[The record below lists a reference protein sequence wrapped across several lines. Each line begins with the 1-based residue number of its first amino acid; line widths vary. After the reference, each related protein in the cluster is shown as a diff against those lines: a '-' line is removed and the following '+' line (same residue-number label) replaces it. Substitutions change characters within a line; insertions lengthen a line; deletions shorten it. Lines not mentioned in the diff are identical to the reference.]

1 MPRTKK
7 IIQLDDEVKVAKKRK
22 NIRAKVSKQTITKEM
37 IAEAAYYKAMQRGF
51 NPGFEELDWFEAE
64 SELSTV

>member
-22 NIRAKVSKQTITKEM
+22 TIRAKISKQTITKEM

-51 NPGFEELDWFEAE
+51 NPGFEEHDWLEAE